1 MLASQWPCGVRSAVG
16 LLVGGRLFRRSE
28 RSWMEVAEDSERLG
42 AGFEE
47 DGRSGKVC
55 VTIATTTNLSRFGKL
70 SPIPPI

>member
-1 MLASQWPCGVRSAVG
+1 
-16 LLVGGRLFRRSE
+16 
-28 RSWMEVAEDSERLG
+28 MEVAEDSERLG